1 MYSLFN
7 PDPGITETMNLKMI
21 HFTYFEMYMT
31 LHVHACHMY
40 VSYVRKQL
48 YLILRNYNTHM

>member
-31 LHVHACHMY
+31 LHVHACHTYRTY
-40 VSYVRKQL
+40 VN
-48 YLILRNYNTHM
+48 NYI